1 MGTAR
6 NAGLVLFSAIFLG
19 DEITATQA
27 VGYAI
32 CLFFFGLYNYY
43 KMHKITV
50 RARLRRARTVLSSSS
65 CAAEESTSTHGS

>member
-1 MGTAR
+1 MLKLMGTAR

-19 DEITATQA
+19 ETITTTQT

-43 KMHKITV
+43 KMYH
-50 RARLRRARTVLSSSS
+50 L
-65 CAAEESTSTHGS
+65 

>member
-1 MGTAR
+1 MPERGYGGAPMR
-6 NAGLVLFSAIFLG
+6 GPQSPISLRLGVQAGLVLFSALFLG

-43 KMHKITV
+43 KMNKM
-50 RARLRRARTVLSSSS
+50 
-65 CAAEESTSTHGS
+65 

>member
-1 MGTAR
+1 MQ
-6 NAGLVLFSAIFLG
+6 AGLVLFSAIFLG

-43 KMHKITV
+43 KMNQM
-50 RARLRRARTVLSSSS
+50 
-65 CAAEESTSTHGS
+65 

>member
-1 MGTAR
+1 MLKLMGTAR

-27 VGYAI
+27 FGYAI

-43 KMHKITV
+43 KMKKM
-50 RARLRRARTVLSSSS
+50 
-65 CAAEESTSTHGS
+65 